1 VVVAEQVQQA
11 VHQQVLGLGGARSP
25 VLPRLPLGHCRAQHD
40 VAEQAVRR
48 FVVFASVALI
58 SLIAIAWIS
67 YDSARVMADAVSSLG
82 HMDSVRRFAI
92 YGPWAMC
99 VIAAIMLVSI
109 LVHVAATQARAR
121 EIRAEL
127 QRAVRQEHDARQGA
141 EEADHKKDQFL
152 ATVSHELRTPLTSII
167 GWCGLLSDEKAR
179 QNLLDEGLASI
190 AQAARV
196 QSQLV
201 EDLLDASRIIAGK
214 LEPRLADVNA
224 VEVIENA
231 IASVAP
237 SARAKCIT
245 ISKAVEGQPRT
256 LRADATRLEQVAWNL
271 LSNAIKFTP
280 ENGSI
285 GVALRWRESRL
296 EITVTDT
303 GKGIGPDLLPCIFD
317 PFRQGQ
323 SSGARK
329 GGLGLGLSIV
339 KSLVELHGGAV
350 RAESAGI
357 GAGAT
362 FIVELPLAEL
372 SSSKDARPAIGRLLI
387 ARSPLD
393 ARPGGADRLPDRG
406 VRALG

>member
-1 VVVAEQVQQA
+1 M
-11 VHQQVLGLGGARSP
+11 S
-25 VLPRLPLGHCRAQHD
+25 
-40 VAEQAVRR
+40 
-48 FVVFASVALI
+48 S
-58 SLIAIAWIS
+58 IAT
-67 YDSARVMADAVSSLG
+67 
-82 HMDSVRRFAI
+82 
-92 YGPWAMC
+92 YGPWALC
-99 VIAAIMLVSI
+99 AIAAIVLASMLVH
-109 LVHVAATQARAR
+109 LRAVEARAR
-121 EIRAEL
+121 EIHAEL
-127 QRAVRQEHDARQGA
+127 QRAVRQEHAARQGA

-179 QNLLDEGLASI
+179 EKLLDEGLASI

-201 EDLLDASRIIAGK
+201 EDLLDVSRIIAGK

-245 ISKAVEGQPRT
+245 ISKVVEGQPRT

-280 ENGSI
+280 ENGAI
-285 GVALRWRESRL
+285 AVALRWRESRL
-296 EITVTDT
+296 ELTVTDT
-303 GKGIGPDLLPCIFD
+303 GEGIGPDLLPYIFD
-317 PFRQGQ
+317 PFRQGH
-323 SSGARK
+323 SSGTRK
-329 GGLGLGLSIV
+329 AGLGLGLSIV

-350 RAESAGI
+350 RAESAGA

-362 FIVELPLAEL
+362 FIVELPLAG
-372 SSSKDARPAIGRLLI
+372 ARRSQDVSPAIGRLFI
-387 ARSPLD
+387 ARRRPSTPGVVE
-393 ARPGGADRLPDRG
+393 AR
-406 VRALG
+406 

>member
-1 VVVAEQVQQA
+1 M
-11 VHQQVLGLGGARSP
+11 LS
-25 VLPRLPLGHCRAQHD
+25 
-40 VAEQAVRR
+40 RR
-48 FVVFASVALI
+48 FVVLASVTLI

-67 YDSARVMADAVSSLG
+67 YDAARAMADAVSSLG
-82 HMDSVRRFAI
+82 QMDSARRFAI
-92 YGPWAMC
+92 FGPWVMC

-109 LVHVAATQARAR
+109 LVHVRATQARDR
-121 EIRAEL
+121 EMRAEL
-127 QRAVRQEHDARQGA
+127 QRAIRQEHAA

-190 AQAARV
+190 SQAARV

-201 EDLLDASRIIAGK
+201 EDLLDVSRIIAGK

-237 SARAKCIT
+237 SARAKGIT
-245 ISKAVEGQPRT
+245 INKVIEGQPRT
-256 LRADATRLEQVAWNL
+256 LRADAIRLEQIAWNL

-285 GVALRWRESRL
+285 GVALRWSESRL

-303 GKGIGPDLLPCIFD
+303 GEGIGPDLLPYIFD

-323 SSGARK
+323 CGGTRK

-362 FIVELPLAEL
+362 FIVELPLAEV
-372 SSSKDARPAIGRLLI
+372 SSSKDAAPEIGRLLI
-387 ARSPLD
+387 ARSPLE
-393 ARPGGADRLPDRG
+393 ARPGRADRLPDRG
-406 VRALG
+406 ARVAG

>member
-1 VVVAEQVQQA
+1 MFPWRVVV
-11 VHQQVLGLGGARSP
+11 L
-25 VLPRLPLGHCRAQHD
+25 
-40 VAEQAVRR
+40 
-48 FVVFASVALI
+48 ASVTLI

-67 YDSARVMADAVSSLG
+67 YDSARVMAETVNSLDQADAVLRTASA
-82 HMDSVRRFAI
+82 RRFAI

-99 VIAAIMLVSI
+99 AIAAIMLGSM
-109 LVHVAATQARAR
+109 LVRVRSMQVRAR
-121 EIRAEL
+121 ESRAEL
-127 QRAVRQEHDARQGA
+127 QRAVRLEHAARQGA

-179 QNLLDEGLASI
+179 QTLLEEGLASI

-201 EDLLDASRIIAGK
+201 EDLLDVSRIIAGK
-214 LEPRLADVNA
+214 LEPHLADVNA
-224 VEVIENA
+224 VDVIENA

-245 ISKAVEGQPRT
+245 IGKLVEGQPRT

-280 ENGSI
+280 QHGSI
-285 GVALRWRESRL
+285 RVSLRWTEWSL
-296 EITVTDT
+296 QITVTDN
-303 GKGIGPDLLPCIFD
+303 GEGIEPELLPHIFD
-317 PFRQGQ
+317 PFRQGLV
-323 SSGARK
+323 SGTRK
-329 GGLGLGLSIV
+329 AGLGLGLSIV

-350 RAESAGI
+350 RAESGGT

-362 FIVELPLAEL
+362 FIVELPLAGVE
-372 SSSKDARPAIGRLLI
+372 SSKGASRAIGRLFI
-387 ARSPLD
+387 AR
-393 ARPGGADRLPDRG
+393 RPSLSDDQRTRQPSIAAAHTSDG
-406 VRALG
+406 VVKAS

>member
-1 VVVAEQVQQA
+1 MV
-11 VHQQVLGLGGARSP
+11 S
-25 VLPRLPLGHCRAQHD
+25 
-40 VAEQAVRR
+40 RR
-48 FVVFASVALI
+48 FVVLASVTLI

-303 GKGIGPDLLPCIFD
+303 GKGIGPDLLPYIFD

-323 SSGARK
+323 SSGTRK

-350 RAESAGI
+350 RAESAGA

-362 FIVELPLAEL
+362 FIVELPVAEV
-372 SSSKDARPAIGRLLI
+372 SRAKDASPAIGRLFI
-387 ARSPLD
+387 ARRPPMPRSAASP
-393 ARPGGADRLPDRG
+393 
-406 VRALG
+406 

>member
-1 VVVAEQVQQA
+1 MVSRRYVV
-11 VHQQVLGLGGARSP
+11 L
-25 VLPRLPLGHCRAQHD
+25 
-40 VAEQAVRR
+40 
-48 FVVFASVALI
+48 ASVTLI
-58 SLIAIAWIS
+58 SVIAIAWIS
-67 YDSARVMADAVSSLG
+67 YDSARSMAEALESLD
-82 HMDSVRRFAI
+82 HIQSVHRFAV

-99 VIAAIMLVSI
+99 AIAALMLASA
-109 LVHVAATQARAR
+109 LVYVAATQARAR
-121 EIRAEL
+121 KIRADL
-127 QRAVRQEHDARQGA
+127 QRAIRQEHAARQGA

-167 GWCGLLSDEKAR
+167 GWCGLLREEKAR
-179 QNLLDEGLASI
+179 QTLLDEGLASI

-201 EDLLDASRIIAGK
+201 EDLLDVSRIIAGK
-214 LEPRLADVNA
+214 LEPHLADVNA
-224 VEVIENA
+224 VDVIDNA
-231 IASVAP
+231 ISSVAP

-285 GVALRWRESRL
+285 RVALRWSESRL
-296 EITVTDT
+296 EISVTDT
-303 GKGIGPDLLPCIFD
+303 GEGIRPDLLPHIFD
-317 PFRQGQ
+317 PFRQGH
-323 SSGARK
+323 SSGTRK

-350 RAESAGI
+350 RAESAGT

-362 FIVELPLAEL
+362 FIVELPVAAIDR
-372 SSSKDARPAIGRLLI
+372 SKDAPPDIGHLFI
-387 ARSPLD
+387 ARQHSMPGVVQ
-393 ARPGGADRLPDRG
+393 AR
-406 VRALG
+406 

>member
-1 VVVAEQVQQA
+1 MF
-11 VHQQVLGLGGARSP
+11 S
-25 VLPRLPLGHCRAQHD
+25 
-40 VAEQAVRR
+40 RR
-48 FVVFASVALI
+48 FVVLASVALT

-67 YDSARVMADAVSSLG
+67 SHSALVMAGAVDSLD
-82 HMDSVRRFAI
+82 HMESARRFAV

-99 VIAAIMLVSI
+99 AIAAIMLASI
-109 LVHVAATQARAR
+109 LVRVAATQAQAR
-121 EIRAEL
+121 EIRADL
-127 QRAVRQEHDARQGA
+127 LHAVRQEHAARQGA

-179 QNLLDEGLASI
+179 QTLLDEGLASI

-201 EDLLDASRIIAGK
+201 EDLLDVSRIIAGK

-224 VEVIENA
+224 VDVIENA

-237 SARAKCIT
+237 SARAKGIT
-245 ISKAVEGQPRT
+245 ISKVVEGQPRT

-285 GVALRWRESRL
+285 GVALRWGESRL
-296 EITVTDT
+296 EISVTDT
-303 GKGIGPDLLPCIFD
+303 GEGIGPDLLPYIFD
-317 PFRQGQ
+317 PFRQGH
-323 SSGARK
+323 SSGTRK

-362 FIVELPLAEL
+362 FIVELPVAAMD
-372 SSSKDARPAIGRLLI
+372 SSEAAPPAIGRLFI
-387 ARSPLD
+387 ARRPPMPGPPSDQRTCRQGEESAERELAP
-393 ARPGGADRLPDRG
+393 AR
-406 VRALG
+406 

>member
-1 VVVAEQVQQA
+1 MA
-11 VHQQVLGLGGARSP
+11 S
-25 VLPRLPLGHCRAQHD
+25 
-40 VAEQAVRR
+40 RR
-48 FVVFASVALI
+48 FVVLASVTLL
-58 SLIAIAWIS
+58 SLIVIAWLS
-67 YDSARVMADAVSSLG
+67 YDSARAMAGAVNSPG
-82 HMDSVRRFAI
+82 QMDSARPFAI

-99 VIAAIMLVSI
+99 VIAVIMLGWM
-109 LVHVAATQARAR
+109 LVHLRAAQTRAR

-127 QRAVRQEHDARQGA
+127 QRAIREEHAARQGA

-167 GWCGLLSDEKAR
+167 GWCGLLNNEKAR

-201 EDLLDASRIIAGK
+201 EDLLDVSRIIAGK
-214 LEPRLADVNA
+214 LEPHLADVNA
-224 VEVIENA
+224 MEVIENA

-237 SARAKCIT
+237 SARAKSIT
-245 ISKAVEGQPRT
+245 ISKVVEGQPQT
-256 LRADATRLEQVAWNL
+256 LRADAIRLEQVAWNL

-285 GVALRWRESRL
+285 GIALRWKESRL

-303 GKGIGPDLLPCIFD
+303 GEGIGPDLLPYIFD

-339 KSLVELHGGAV
+339 RSLVELHGGAV
-350 RAESAGI
+350 RAESAGA

-362 FIVELPLAEL
+362 FIVELPLAGV
-372 SSSKDARPAIGRLLI
+372 SRAQDAPPAIGRLFI
-387 ARSPLD
+387 ARRPPMQGSAVSP
-393 ARPGGADRLPDRG
+393 
-406 VRALG
+406 

>member
-1 VVVAEQVQQA
+1 MAF
-11 VHQQVLGLGGARSP
+11 
-25 VLPRLPLGHCRAQHD
+25 
-40 VAEQAVRR
+40 RR
-48 FVVFASVALI
+48 FVVFASVTLI

-67 YDSARVMADAVSSLG
+67 YDSARATAAAVDPLSHL
-82 HMDSVRRFAI
+82 DSARRLAI

-99 VIAAIMLVSI
+99 VISAIMLAWV
-109 LVHVAATQARAR
+109 VVQVRATQAKAR
-121 EIRAEL
+121 EVSGEL
-127 QRAVRQEHDARQGA
+127 QRAVRQEHAA

-152 ATVSHELRTPLTSII
+152 AMVSHELRTPLTSII
-167 GWCGLLSDEKAR
+167 GWCGLLSNEKAR
-179 QNLLDEGLASI
+179 QNLLDEGLACI
-190 AQAARV
+190 AQAAHV

-201 EDLLDASRIIAGK
+201 EDLLDVSRIIAGK

-237 SARAKCIT
+237 SARAKRIT
-245 ISKAVEGQPRT
+245 INKIIEGQPRT
-256 LRADATRLEQVAWNL
+256 LRADAIRLEQIAWNL

-285 GVALRWRESRL
+285 GVALRWSESRL
-296 EITVTDT
+296 KITVTDT
-303 GKGIGPDLLPCIFD
+303 GEGIGPDLLPCIFD

-323 SSGARK
+323 SSGTRK

-362 FIVELPLAEL
+362 FIVELPLAEV
-372 SSSKDARPAIGRLLI
+372 SSSKDAAPEIGRLLI
-387 ARSPLD
+387 ARSPLE
-393 ARPGGADRLPDRG
+393 ARPGGANRLPDRG
-406 VRALG
+406 VRVVG

>member
-1 VVVAEQVQQA
+1 MF
-11 VHQQVLGLGGARSP
+11 S
-25 VLPRLPLGHCRAQHD
+25 
-40 VAEQAVRR
+40 RR
-48 FVVFASVALI
+48 FVVLASVTLI

-67 YDSARVMADAVSSLG
+67 YDSARVMAAAVDSLD
-82 HMDSVRRFAI
+82 HPRAVLRIESARRFAM

-99 VIAAIMLVSI
+99 VIAGIMLASM
-109 LVHVAATQARAR
+109 LGHVAATQARAR
-121 EIRAEL
+121 EIRADL
-127 QRAVRQEHDARQGA
+127 LRAVRQEHTARQGA
-141 EEADHKKDQFL
+141 EEADHRKDQFL

-179 QNLLDEGLASI
+179 QTLLDEGLASI

-201 EDLLDASRIIAGK
+201 EDLLDVSRIIAGK

-224 VEVIENA
+224 VDVIENA

-245 ISKAVEGQPRT
+245 ISKVVEGQPRT
-256 LRADATRLEQVAWNL
+256 LRADATRLEQIAWNL

-285 GVALRWRESRL
+285 VVALRWSESRL
-296 EITVTDT
+296 EITVRDT
-303 GKGIGPDLLPCIFD
+303 GEGIGPDLLPYIFD
-317 PFRQGQ
+317 PFRQGH
-323 SSGARK
+323 SNGTRK

-339 KSLVELHGGAV
+339 RSLVELHGGAV
-350 RAESAGI
+350 RAESAGT

-362 FIVELPLAEL
+362 FIVELPLANA
-372 SSSKDARPAIGRLLI
+372 SSSKDAPPAIGRLFI
-387 ARSPLD
+387 ARRHPKPGD
-393 ARPGGADRLPDRG
+393 VEAR
-406 VRALG
+406 